1 MMFSP
6 PAWSHALGVGFVIS
20 PGSGPSFSPARPEAR
35 ESQSPYGHGPR
46 RARRPACAC
55 DLRCYDGPRV
65 PGAGSRCAHPGTA
78 APQRRRPHRM

>member
-35 ESQSPYGHGPR
+35 ESPCPMVM
-46 RARRPACAC
+46 APVAPAVPPAPVTFVATMVQGFPGQ
-55 DLRCYDGPRV
+55 D
-65 PGAGSRCAHPGTA
+65 PGAPTLGPLRHKGAGPTE
-78 APQRRRPHRM
+78 